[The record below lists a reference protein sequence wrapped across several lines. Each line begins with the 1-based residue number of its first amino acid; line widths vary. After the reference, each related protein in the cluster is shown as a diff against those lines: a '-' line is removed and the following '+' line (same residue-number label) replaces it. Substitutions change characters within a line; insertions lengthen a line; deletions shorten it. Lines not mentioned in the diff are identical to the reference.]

1 MTDFLPLNMVVSLSW
16 GMVVSMVLLA
26 STMIQSSSVVSSWSL
41 QVVLV
46 SDGREVTGLGFFC
59 LPLNTWLLVWS
70 TEGETGVLISPVR
83 VLAVLETLVV
93 LGMFDLLIAV
103 VVLLVAALSMV
114 RPVLPVEDI

>member
-1 MTDFLPLNMVVSLSW
+1 MVVSLSW
-16 GMVVSMVLLA
+16 GTVVSMVPLA

-46 SDGREVTGLGFFC
+46 SGEREVTGSDSFC

-70 TEGETGVLISPVR
+70 IEGETGVLISPVR
-83 VLAVLETLVV
+83 VLAVLGMLVV

-114 RPVLPVEDI
+114 KPVLPVRDI